1 MENMDNWIIA
11 CKSLIYKAV
20 LLSVSIIR
28 RYLRR
33 KAMQDGNKFPADWFI
48 GVFNERII
56 FPLVGAEFRE
66 LRKDWVDAFYCE
78 DMFNLYSA

>member
-1 MENMDNWIIA
+1 
-11 CKSLIYKAV
+11 
-20 LLSVSIIR
+20 
-28 RYLRR
+28 
-33 KAMQDGNKFPADWFI
+33 MQDGNKFPADWFI